1 MVDFRKGLLPLFAA
15 GGAAAMLSPDEAEA
29 SVYSKDGRRLLNLP
43 DKAAKR
49 RLADA

>member
-15 GGAAAMLSPDEAEA
+15 GGAAAMLSPDEAE
-29 SVYSKDGRRLLNLP
+29 VYSKDVRRLLNLP

>member
-15 GGAAAMLSPDEAEA
+15 GAAAMLSPDEAEA